1 MKIVK
6 RPRNA
11 NFSLNLKDK
20 NRNMNKK
27 VTQIIIKKLNLRPK
41 INLIE
46 VADVRKKLKLT
57 EYIVFNHAKRKLML
71 ILVRRK
77 QFILLKYFYKLN
89 KKLKA

>member
-6 RPRNA
+6 RPRKA

-20 NRNMNKK
+20 NRNMDKK

-46 VADVRKKLKLT
+46 VADVKKKLKLT
-57 EYIVFNHAKRKLML
+57 EYIVFNHAKRKLMFEEL
-71 ILVRRK
+71 GKNELFEYVNNNKI
-77 QFILLKYFYKLN
+77 N
-89 KKLKA
+89 KKE